1 MERWQALDL
10 TRQHVK
16 KESNLKHMIAVGGIM
31 RELAIHLGQ
40 DAQDWEAVG
49 ILHDIDFET
58 CTGPQDHTIV
68 AQKILCDHLDQTL
81 IEAIM
86 AHNHEHTMVPVDN
99 DIKRALI
106 CSDAVSGLV
115 VAAALVLPSKKIGD
129 VNTRSLMKKYK
140 SKEFAK
146 GVSRERIALCGELGL
161 SLDEFFEIALLG
173 MRGIAAEIDL

>member
-10 TRQHVK
+10 ARQHVV

-31 RELAIHLGQ
+31 HELAVHLGQ
-40 DAQDWEAVG
+40 PIEDWEVVG

-58 CTGPQDHTIV
+58 CTGPEDHTIV
-68 AQKILCDHLDQTL
+68 AQNILRDRLDRTL

-86 AHNHEHTMVPVDN
+86 AHNHEHTGVAVDN
-99 DIKRALI
+99 DLKRGLI

-115 VAAALVLPSKKIGD
+115 VAATLVLPSKKIGD
-129 VNTRSLMKKYK
+129 VNTRSLMKKYN
-140 SKEFAK
+140 SKDFAK

-161 SLDEFFEIALLG
+161 SLDEFFGIALIG

>member
-1 MERWQALDL
+1 MERGRALDL
-10 TRQHVK
+10 ARKHVL

-31 RELAIHLGQ
+31 REMAVHFGQ
-40 DAQDWEAVG
+40 NVEDWEAVG

-58 CTGPQDHTIV
+58 CKGPQDHTIV
-68 AQKILCDHLDQTL
+68 AKDILCDQLDQAL

-86 AHNHEHTMVPVDN
+86 AHNYEHTRVPVDN

-140 SKEFAK
+140 SNDFAK
-146 GVSRERIALCGELGL
+146 GVSRERIALCGGLGL

-173 MRGIAAEIDL
+173 MRGIAAEIGL